1 MYVCVRVRTCLCA
14 CERVCLCVHVCVWV
28 KFELIFQHILIVQS
42 FDAMNSQRQALK
54 NPCTYHMKFLLGD
67 AICAI

>member
-14 CERVCLCVHVCVWV
+14 CVRVCLCVHVCVWV

-42 FDAMNSQRQALK
+42 FDAMNSRRQALK

-67 AICAI
+67 AICSV

>member
-1 MYVCVRVRTCLCA
+1 MYVYVRVRTCLCA
-14 CERVCLCVHVCVWV
+14 CVRVCMCVHVCVWV

-67 AICAI
+67 AIFAI

>member
-1 MYVCVRVRTCLCA
+1 MCVCARVYVCA
-14 CERVCLCVHVCVWV
+14 CVCLV

>member
-14 CERVCLCVHVCVWV
+14 CVRVCLCVHVCVWV

>member
-14 CERVCLCVHVCVWV
+14 CVRVCMCVHVCVWV

-54 NPCTYHMKFLLGD
+54 NPCTYHMKLLLGD

>member
-14 CERVCLCVHVCVWV
+14 CVHVCMCVHVCVWV

-54 NPCTYHMKFLLGD
+54 NPCTYHMKFLFGD

>member
-1 MYVCVRVRTCLCA
+1 MYVYVRVRTCLCA
-14 CERVCLCVHVCVWV
+14 CVRVCMCVHVCVWV

>member
-1 MYVCVRVRTCLCA
+1 MYVYVRVRTCLCA
-14 CERVCLCVHVCVWV
+14 CVRVCMCVHVCVWV

-67 AICAI
+67 AICAV